1 MADFGLAAQ
10 IGRGGGGGGMAGSS
24 PVDPTNRMMQLMQLQ
39 QLQQNMMLAR
49 QQEAREAALAPLRL
63 EQLRAGTAA
72 DVARTTATGEQTRR
86 YRAEADVAERENLA
100 QKGVL
105 EFTANVPPA
114 ERTNP
119 ERLDELRKRNPGA
132 FSLVSESIARM
143 RKLDEDARAAGMS
156 ATQKM
161 FEMQRAGL
169 QNMSSLLPAITN
181 EKEFRAFYDDY
192 KVLDPAG
199 ARLITPEFN
208 DKNLRAITARIQ
220 DRQDLKFET
229 DAFGNE
235 FVVNT
240 RTGTKEPVTAARPAA
255 PAASTFGNLAAPL
268 AAPPAAATQVIGP
281 GAAGLASPNAMLAA
295 GEAPIIQPRAAAPEM
310 PALSPKAL
318 AVGQETLA
326 REQAQADVKR
336 QEEERLKGRVKTEFQ
351 QTLNDITDAYRDL
364 GRQGALITPET
375 SVGQRIKTFA
385 ASQVPGIAGVI
396 SPEMGAPIQTIEN
409 LRQSLVS
416 ALMGATG
423 MTAKQIDSNAEMKAY
438 LNSLTSPGQT
448 ADAIVKTFNSMSR
461 RFGLNQTLTVADITG
476 KPEERAPAGQR
487 RGAAAPAIAA
497 PPQPSI
503 EDLLKKYQ

>member
-10 IGRGGGGGGMAGSS
+10 IGRGGGGGMPA
-24 PVDPTNRMMQLMQLQ
+24 PVDPANRMMQLLQMQ
-39 QLQQNMMLAR
+39 QLQQNMLLAR
-49 QQEAREAALAPLRL
+49 EQNAREAALAPLRMRNI
-63 EQLRAGTAA
+63 EADIAA
-72 DVARTTATGEQTRR
+72 TGARTTATGEQTRR

-220 DRQDLKFET
+220 DRQDLRFET

-240 RTGTKEPVTAARPAA
+240 RTGVKEPVTAARPAA

-281 GAAGLASPNAMLAA
+281 GAAGLASPNAMLAP
-295 GEAPIIQPRAAAPEM
+295 GEMPIIQPRAAAPEAA
-310 PALSPKAL
+310 ALGPRAAAEAEKTR
-318 AVGQETLA
+318 AVE
-326 REQAQADVKR
+326 
-336 QEEERLKGRVKTEFQ
+336 
-351 QTLNDITDAYRDL
+351 
-364 GRQGALITPET
+364 
-375 SVGQRIKTFA
+375 
-385 ASQVPGIAGVI
+385 
-396 SPEMGAPIQTIEN
+396 
-409 LRQSLVS
+409 
-416 ALMGATG
+416 
-423 MTAKQIDSNAEMKAY
+423 TAKGDVGSEA
-438 LNSLTSPGQT
+438 
-448 ADAIVKTFNSMSR
+448 R
-461 RFGLNQTLTVADITG
+461 
-476 KPEERAPAGQR
+476 R
-487 RGAAAPAIAA
+487 RGATEVLNVLSDPGIEKLIQKSTSGYLQRGAAGTIASLTGVATSGMENIGQLETIAGDITMRLLGGKLGAGISNKDVELIQGTLADIGNPNKPANQRLAA
-497 PPQPSI
+497 FRQ
-503 EDLLKKYQ
+503 LKKNLESIASGKPIQIAPGSASGSAAGGEVDMSNPLLGGRR